1 MRISDWSSDVCSS
14 DLRADVPRYPASIT
28 KVMTLYLAFEALE
41 SDKLELTDRV
51 VISRHAASQPP
62 SRLGLGVGSSLT
74 VEQAIR
80 VIAVKSANDI
90 AAALAEK
97 IAGSETAFAA
107 QMTGK
112 AGSLGMRNNFLAN
125 ATGLTRTEVHK
136 SELK

>member
-1 MRISDWSSDVCSS
+1 MINPEPHEGLYSR
-14 DLRADVPRYPASIT
+14 RADVPRYPASIT

-90 AAALAEK
+90 AAALAAK
-97 IAGSETAFAA
+97 ISSEERRV
-107 QMTGK
+107 G
-112 AGSLGMRNNFLAN
+112 
-125 ATGLTRTEVHK
+125 
-136 SELK
+136 